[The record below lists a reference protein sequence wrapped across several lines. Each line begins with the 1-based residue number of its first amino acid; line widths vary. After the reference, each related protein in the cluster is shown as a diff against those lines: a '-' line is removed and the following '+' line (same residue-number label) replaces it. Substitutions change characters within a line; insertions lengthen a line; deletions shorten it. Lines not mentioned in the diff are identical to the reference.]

1 MADVMSTELLPQA
14 ELTDEVV
21 AFARLAA
28 RDEAGTDREIGEYI
42 GAVTEDTAAV
52 TASFSAVLPGYSGWR
67 WSVTLA
73 QPDPDDGGW
82 TISEVVLLP
91 GPDALLAPAW
101 MPWDQRVRQGD
112 LGVGD
117 LLPTTEDDERL
128 VPAYLQS
135 DDPAIDEVAMELG
148 FGRVRVLGRD
158 GRADVAERW
167 HDGSFGPGDE
177 MALAAPGR
185 CGTCGYFLSL
195 RGSLGGMFGACG
207 NELAPADGRVVDVE
221 YGCGAHS
228 EAALSALRPIPM
240 SDVVIDELML
250 EVHQRPDTGE
260 AADPSEG
267 LVDITDTDTGGLA
280 DLLAELLPSILV
292 LEAGPQPVAMLTAPP
307 QLAALEAG
315 TAGTTD
321 REPDDAALREEP
333 TAGVDPA

>member
-1 MADVMSTELLPQA
+1 MADVMSTKLLPQA

-21 AFARLAA
+21 ALARSAA
-28 RDEAGTDREIGEYI
+28 HDEAGTDRAIGDYV
-42 GAVTEDTAAV
+42 GAVAEDEAAV
-52 TASFSAVLPGYSGWR
+52 TASFSAVLRGYSGWR

-73 QPDPDDGGW
+73 HPDQQAGGW

-101 MPWDQRVRQGD
+101 TPWDQRVRQGD

-148 FGRVRVLGRD
+148 LGRVRVLGRD

-167 HDGSFGPGDE
+167 HDGPFGPGDE
-177 MALAAPGR
+177 MAVAAPGR
-185 CGTCGYFLSL
+185 CGSCGFFLSL
-195 RGSLGGMFGACG
+195 SGSLGGMFGACG

-228 EAALSALRPIPM
+228 EAALLALRPIPV

-250 EVHQRPDTGE
+250 EVHQRPDTVE
-260 AADPSEG
+260 SADTAHG
-267 LVDITDTDTGGLA
+267 LVGIADTETGGLT

-307 QLAALEAG
+307 QLAAIEAG
-315 TAGTTD
+315 PDRTTAQ
-321 REPDDAALREEP
+321 EPDDAALPEEP